1 MGQVGPHCADARS
14 LDRWL
19 TMTVRLTRSD
29 EFALLTLDRP
39 EALNALSFATLR
51 EIDAAL
57 DEVAA
62 GDARALLVTG
72 AGERA
77 FCAGADIKELM
88 GRPLAQRRR
97 DMANGQRIVSR
108 FGTLPMPSFALING
122 YAFGGG
128 LELALACNFRLALKT
143 ARLGLPEIK
152 LGLIPGYGGTQRLPR
167 LIGEARALEI
177 VMSGRT
183 VGADEA
189 ERIGLVHRLVDAG
202 LIEAGKAYAR
212 EMTGYGLPV
221 LALAR
226 DAVVG
231 ALDGTLDDGLKR
243 EADLNTLAF
252 QTEDAAEGMTAF
264 IEKRKPAFKDK

>member
-1 MGQVGPHCADARS
+1 
-14 LDRWL
+14 
-19 TMTVRLTRSD
+19 MTVYLIRSD

-57 DEVAA
+57 DEIAA

-88 GRPLAQRRR
+88 NRPLAQQRR
-97 DMANGQRIVSR
+97 DAANGQRIVSR
-108 FGTLPMPSFALING
+108 FGTLPMPSVALING

-167 LIGEARALEI
+167 LVGEARALDI
-177 VMSGRT
+177 IMTGRT
-183 VGADEA
+183 VNADEA
-189 ERIGLVHRLVDAG
+189 ECIGLVNRLVDG
-202 LIEAGKAYAR
+202 NLLEAGKAFAR
-212 EMTGYGLPV
+212 EMTGYGLPA

-226 DAVVG
+226 DAISRAQDVSL
-231 ALDGTLDDGLKR
+231 ADGLNL
-243 EADLNTLAF
+243 EAELNTLAF
-252 QTEDAAEGMTAF
+252 QTADAIEGMTAF
-264 IEKRKPAFKDK
+264 IEKRKPVFKDE

>member
-1 MGQVGPHCADARS
+1 
-14 LDRWL
+14 
-19 TMTVRLTRSD
+19 MTVHLARTD

-51 EIDAAL
+51 EIDTAL

-62 GDARALLVTG
+62 GDARALFVTG

-88 GRPLAQRRR
+88 GRPLAQGRR

-108 FGTLPMPSFALING
+108 FGTLPMPSIALING

-152 LGLIPGYGGTQRLPR
+152 LGLIPGYSGTQRLPR
-167 LIGEARALEI
+167 LIGEARALDI
-177 VMSGRT
+177 VMTGRT
-183 VGADEA
+183 VNADEA
-189 ERIGLVHRLVDAG
+189 ERIGLVHRLIDG
-202 LIEAGKAYAR
+202 DLIEAGKAFAR
-212 EMTGYGLPV
+212 EMTQYGLPA

-226 DAVVG
+226 DAVMG

-252 QTEDAAEGMTAF
+252 QTEDATEGMTAF
-264 IEKRKPAFKDK
+264 IEKRKPAFEDK